1 MASAFA
7 SPAGRRPRRPSM
19 ARPPASLTSCVNAG
33 SGVSFSNGTIATVL
47 TLGST
52 PPAKPYR
59 QPANHTAAAL
69 TAASPQRRRNDRRRG
84 HSHDRE
90 LKPRRP
96 PREIDARAHGTRPG
110 VRPTATPVPLPTV
123 APPLPPH

>member
-7 SPAGRRPRRPSM
+7 SPASRRPRRPSM
-19 ARPPASLTSCVNAG
+19 ARRTASLTSWVNAG

-69 TAASPQRRRNDRRRG
+69 TAAAPQRRRD
-84 HSHDRE
+84 DPPPVPPPDPD
-90 LKPRRP
+90 LKPCRRL
-96 PREIDARAHGTRPG
+96 REVDARAAGTRPEIEP
-110 VRPTATPVPLPTV
+110 RATPCP
-123 APPLPPH
+123 